1 MSSELIYGVFQRIQG
16 GLHGAQRLLTAR
28 GWTARCGRN
37 RCSGHSSRRRGRR
50 SDSRPWR
57 WRLRRGCP
65 GKCRHRRRKRISL
78 HVHVPDR
85 GRDRLLQRRELLVEQ
100 GVGGVGGP
108 ASASPMIRG
117 ATARG
122 DGCASIFSLSQ
133 CRMSEA
139 AETEIGRF
147 AALAQ
152 GLPFV
157 TGFRPVR
164 RPLPPILGA
173 FGCPGESAVCEDRSE
188 RFTGVVAAVGGKSQ
202 LAAGC
207 EHAPP
212 VECRRL
218 CEDEKGGTHRQL
230 RSRRDHR

>member
-37 RCSGHSSRRRGRR
+37 RCSAHSSRRRGRR
-50 SDSRPWR
+50 SDSRPWL

-108 ASASPMIRG
+108 ASASAGDKRSNSTRRWLRINFLPITVSHVRG
-117 ATARG
+117 GGNR
-122 DGCASIFSLSQ
+122 D
-133 CRMSEA
+133 
-139 AETEIGRF
+139 
-147 AALAQ
+147 
-152 GLPFV
+152 
-157 TGFRPVR
+157 RPVCG
-164 RPLPPILGA
+164 P
-173 FGCPGESAVCEDRSE
+173 RSGPSVRNGFPASPKAAPANPW
-188 RFTGVVAAVGGKSQ
+188 RF
-202 LAAGC
+202 
-207 EHAPP
+207 
-212 VECRRL
+212 RL
-218 CEDEKGGTHRQL
+218 
-230 RSRRDHR
+230 SRRKRGL